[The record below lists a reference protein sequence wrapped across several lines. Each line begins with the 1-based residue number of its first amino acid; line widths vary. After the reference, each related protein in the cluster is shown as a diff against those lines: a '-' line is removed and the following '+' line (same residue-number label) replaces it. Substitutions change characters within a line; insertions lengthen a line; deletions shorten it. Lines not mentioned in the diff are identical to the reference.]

1 MVTKTNWRQNGKGN
15 VVISYLLVYF
25 IFLGI
30 IWGMAY
36 YYADRFGVYF
46 SWLLENDYINE
57 TQCALLNQST
67 DLGMII
73 IVLNIAMILFSAFVL
88 LVFIQNKILT
98 FFYLKSNY

>member
-1 MVTKTNWRQNGKGN
+1 MARKINWRQNGKGN
-15 VVISYLLVYF
+15 VVISYLFVYF

-36 YYADRFGVYF
+36 YYADRFEEYF

-57 TQCALLNQST
+57 TQCSLLNQST
-67 DLGMII
+67 NLGMII
-73 IVLNIAMILFSAFVL
+73 IVPNIAMILFSAFVL

-98 FFYLKSNY
+98 FFT